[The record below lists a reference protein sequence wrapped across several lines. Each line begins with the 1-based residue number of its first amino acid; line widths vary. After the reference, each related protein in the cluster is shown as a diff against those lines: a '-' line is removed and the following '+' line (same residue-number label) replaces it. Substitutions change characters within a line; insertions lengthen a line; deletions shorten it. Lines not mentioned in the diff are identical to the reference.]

1 MGTGR
6 VQLEK
11 QIDSGHKPAAP
22 RSKREEALPHG
33 RWIGSDATARPPCTD
48 SGTKAPLASTVA
60 SAPDSVAQ
68 PSAAAATAHAAAV
81 VTSPSHAA
89 AAVTSHAAAAV
100 TSHAAAAV
108 TSHAAAPP
116 PEALAS
122 ADMDVD
128 MDMDA
133 ELLRAVLDV
142 ERGHAAVPSTAT
154 VTSDSTPHPAP
165 AATVAAP
172 PAVEL
177 ARSQS
182 APPGIPPARGP
193 ESTATPIAVPDKVRF
208 KLGVFGIGEARFRRY
223 RVKAVA
229 TAVVG
234 AADAGTGGGGAPPRL
249 GSHQR
254 VLSVEFSLPVDVDHH
269 DGELGQGPTSSTGHS
284 QSSPGGNDER
294 LVPATVVLRDVWCV
308 QGGWLVCW
316 LFPAC
321 GVMLAAHCPVV
332 ASRACRLDSPVDEG
346 DIIHVVF
353 HPHPCAPAAGEVV
366 VVSQAQNALVVLPD
380 VLLSPTRVGAGL
392 QCTRRAVLGELVT
405 DSFSSHAA
413 LMGQVRSLCNAR
425 YRGHARRCSPLRV
438 CDVGC
443 LCHSSSTP
451 CSRRPF

>member
-22 RSKREEALPHG
+22 SSKREEAPPHG

-68 PSAAAATAHAAAV
+68 PSAAA
-81 VTSPSHAA
+81 VT
-89 AAVTSHAAAAV
+89 T
-100 TSHAAAAV
+100 
-108 TSHAAAPP
+108 HAAAPP

-154 VTSDSTPHPAP
+154 VTSTSHPAP
-165 AATVAAP
+165 AVAAAAA

-182 APPGIPPARGP
+182 APPGISLACGP

-234 AADAGTGGGGAPPRL
+234 AADTGTGDGGAPPRL

-269 DGELGQGPTSSTGHS
+269 DGELGQGPTSSAGHS

-294 LVPATVVLRDVWCV
+294 LVPATVVLRDVW
-308 QGGWLVCW
+308 
-316 LFPAC
+316 
-321 GVMLAAHCPVV
+321 
-332 ASRACRLDSPVDEG
+332 
-346 DIIHVVF
+346 
-353 HPHPCAPAAGEVV
+353 
-366 VVSQAQNALVVLPD
+366 
-380 VLLSPTRVGAGL
+380 
-392 QCTRRAVLGELVT
+392 
-405 DSFSSHAA
+405 
-413 LMGQVRSLCNAR
+413 
-425 YRGHARRCSPLRV
+425 
-438 CDVGC
+438 
-443 LCHSSSTP
+443 
-451 CSRRPF
+451 